1 MDYSESS
8 CLTSRS
14 HHKLIRVQVWGSG
27 CLGVFKG
34 NIAIAQFSSSEK
46 AAAGTQH
53 LPLTEQTRFLVY
65 VPKVKKYAY
74 SDKNNCILAN
84 YLFQQNIKE
93 FSLLLSAFLRGDS
106 TQEKSVK
113 GLVPDLFSA
122 AAQMNKDSWIQ

>member
-53 LPLTEQTRFLVY
+53 LPLTKQTRFLVY

-84 YLFQQNIKE
+84 YLF
-93 FSLLLSAFLRGDS
+93 
-106 TQEKSVK
+106 
-113 GLVPDLFSA
+113 
-122 AAQMNKDSWIQ
+122 